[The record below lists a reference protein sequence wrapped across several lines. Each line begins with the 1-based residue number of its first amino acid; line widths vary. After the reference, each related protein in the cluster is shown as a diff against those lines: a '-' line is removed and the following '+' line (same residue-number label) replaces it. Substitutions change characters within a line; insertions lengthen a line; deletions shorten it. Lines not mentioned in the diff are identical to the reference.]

1 MSKKTD
7 HPFRKKWGQNFL
19 VDRNLLDK
27 IVRTIDPKKSD
38 SILEIGPGE
47 GVLTELIYP
56 IVKEMVAIEIDPML
70 IEHLKNRES
79 LKGLNIVHGDVLLQD
94 IENLPVKNLVRVI
107 GNIPYNITSPIIFWL
122 IEQLIFWEDAFI
134 MMQKEVAERLSAV
147 VGTKAYGRFTVVTGA
162 YLNMEY
168 CFTIPPDVFIPKP
181 KVDSAIIRFTK
192 KENPLISDEK
202 YMRFNKLVSAA
213 FSQRRKMLR
222 NTLKAWNFT
231 DYVIINIETGNTLKG
246 WDIHPDLKKQINFT
260 RRPETLTIE
269 EFVTLV

>member
-1 MSKKTD
+1 MSKKID
-7 HPFRKKWGQNFL
+7 HPFRKRWGQNFL
-19 VDRNLLDK
+19 VDRNLLEK

-47 GVLTELIYP
+47 GALTELIFP
-56 IVKEMVAIEIDPML
+56 KVKEMVAIEIDPML

-122 IEQLIFWEDAFI
+122 IEQLHFWDDAFI

-222 NTLKAWNFT
+222 NTLK
-231 DYVIINIETGNTLKG
+231 G
-246 WDIHPDLKKQINFT
+246 WDIHPDLQEQINFT

-269 EFVTLV
+269 EFVSLV

>member
-7 HPFRKKWGQNFL
+7 HPFRKRWGQNFL
-19 VDRNLLDK
+19 ADRNLLDK

-47 GVLTELIYP
+47 GALTELIYP
-56 IVKEMVAIEIDPML
+56 LVKEMVAIEIDPML

-94 IENLPVKNLVRVI
+94 IESLPVKNLVRVI

-122 IEQLIFWEDAFI
+122 IEQLHFWDDAFI

-222 NTLKAWNFT
+222 NTLK
-231 DYVIINIETGNTLKG
+231 G
-246 WDIHPDLKKQINFT
+246 WDIHPDLQEQINFS

-269 EFVTLV
+269 EFVALV

>member
-1 MSKKTD
+1 MSNKTD

-19 VDRNLLDK
+19 ADRNLLDK

-47 GVLTELIYP
+47 GALTELIYP

-122 IEQLIFWEDAFI
+122 IEQLHFWDDAFI

-222 NTLKAWNFT
+222 NTLK
-231 DYVIINIETGNTLKG
+231 G
-246 WDIHPDLKKQINFT
+246 WDIHPDLQEQINFT

>member
-1 MSKKTD
+1 MSKKID
-7 HPFRKKWGQNFL
+7 HPFRKRWGQNFL
-19 VDRNLLDK
+19 VDRNLLEK

-47 GVLTELIYP
+47 GALTELIFP
-56 IVKEMVAIEIDPML
+56 KVKEMVAIEIDPML

-122 IEQLIFWEDAFI
+122 IEQLHFWDDAFI
-134 MMQKEVAERLSAV
+134 MMQKEVAERLSAA
-147 VGTKAYGRFTVVTGA
+147 VGTKAYGRFTVVVGA

-202 YMRFNKLVSAA
+202 YMRFNKLVSTA

-222 NTLKAWNFT
+222 NTLK
-231 DYVIINIETGNTLKG
+231 G
-246 WDIHPDLKKQINFT
+246 WDIHPDLQEQINFT

-269 EFVTLV
+269 EFVSLV

>member
-1 MSKKTD
+1 MRKKID

-19 VDRNLLDK
+19 ADRNLLDK
-27 IVRTIDPKKSD
+27 IVRTIDPKQSD

-47 GVLTELIYP
+47 GALTELIYP

-94 IENLPVKNLVRVI
+94 IESLPVKNLVRVI

-122 IEQLIFWEDAFI
+122 IEQLHFWDDAFI

-222 NTLKAWNFT
+222 NTLK
-231 DYVIINIETGNTLKG
+231 G
-246 WDIHPDLKKQINFT
+246 WDIHPDLQEQINFN

>member
-1 MSKKTD
+1 MSKKID
-7 HPFRKKWGQNFL
+7 HPFRKRWGQNFL
-19 VDRNLLDK
+19 VDRNLLEK

-47 GVLTELIYP
+47 GALTELIFP
-56 IVKEMVAIEIDPML
+56 KVKEMVAIEIDPML

-122 IEQLIFWEDAFI
+122 IEQLHFWDDAFI

-147 VGTKAYGRFTVVTGA
+147 VGTKAYGRFTVVVGA

-202 YMRFNKLVSAA
+202 YMRFNKLVSTA

-222 NTLKAWNFT
+222 NTLK
-231 DYVIINIETGNTLKG
+231 G
-246 WDIHPDLKKQINFT
+246 WEIHPDLQEQINFT

-269 EFVTLV
+269 EFVSLV

>member
-1 MSKKTD
+1 MSNKTD

-19 VDRNLLDK
+19 ADRNLLDK

-47 GVLTELIYP
+47 GALTELIYP

-122 IEQLIFWEDAFI
+122 IEQLHFWDDAFI

-222 NTLKAWNFT
+222 NTLK
-231 DYVIINIETGNTLKG
+231 G
-246 WDIHPDLKKQINFT
+246 WDIHPDLQEQINFN

>member
-1 MSKKTD
+1 MSKKID

-19 VDRNLLDK
+19 ADRNLLEK

-47 GVLTELIYP
+47 GALTELIYP

-70 IEHLKNRES
+70 IEHLKNQKS

-122 IEQLIFWEDAFI
+122 IEQLHFWDDAFI

-222 NTLKAWNFT
+222 NTLK
-231 DYVIINIETGNTLKG
+231 G
-246 WDIHPDLKKQINFT
+246 WDIHPDLQEQINFN

>member
-1 MSKKTD
+1 MSKKID

-19 VDRNLLDK
+19 ADRNLLDK

-47 GVLTELIYP
+47 GALTELIYP

-70 IEHLKNRES
+70 IEHLKNQES

-122 IEQLIFWEDAFI
+122 IEQLHFWDDAFI

-222 NTLKAWNFT
+222 NTLK
-231 DYVIINIETGNTLKG
+231 G
-246 WDIHPDLKKQINFT
+246 WDIHPDLQEQINFS

>member
-1 MSKKTD
+1 MIKKYT

-19 VDRNLLDK
+19 ADRNLLDK

-47 GVLTELIYP
+47 GALTELIYP

-122 IEQLIFWEDAFI
+122 IEQLHFWDDAFI

-222 NTLKAWNFT
+222 NTLK
-231 DYVIINIETGNTLKG
+231 G
-246 WDIHPDLKKQINFT
+246 WDIHPDLQEQINFS

-269 EFVTLV
+269 EFVALV

>member
-1 MSKKTD
+1 MSKKID
-7 HPFRKKWGQNFL
+7 HPFRKRWGQNFL
-19 VDRNLLDK
+19 VDRNLLEK

-47 GVLTELIYP
+47 GALTELIFP
-56 IVKEMVAIEIDPML
+56 KVKEMVAIEIDPML

-122 IEQLIFWEDAFI
+122 IEQLHFWDDAFI

-202 YMRFNKLVSAA
+202 YMRFNKLVSTA

-222 NTLKAWNFT
+222 NTLK
-231 DYVIINIETGNTLKG
+231 G
-246 WDIHPDLKKQINFT
+246 WEIHPDLQEQINFT

-269 EFVTLV
+269 EFVSLV